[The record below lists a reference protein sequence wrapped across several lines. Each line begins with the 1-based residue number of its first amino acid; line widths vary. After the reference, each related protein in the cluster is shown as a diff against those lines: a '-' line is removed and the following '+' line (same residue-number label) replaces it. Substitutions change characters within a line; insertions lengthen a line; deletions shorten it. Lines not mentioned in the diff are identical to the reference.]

1 MPDFNT
7 FRMNKLLLGQVLV
20 ARQNVDLSAT
30 ENDHLEVRQFLHEL
44 EEKKRKEQSTLFL
57 RFIGFFTGKKYV
69 KLTDRFGQNIIR
81 EFNSEFEPKP
91 ELRIS
96 LTIEREIDFGDDVN
110 EWRKYVHEENIR
122 TEQRIIDNKIHSE
135 NRKLILGAYAEIIN
149 RAMMKVN

>member
-7 FRMNKLLLGQVLV
+7 FRTNKLLLGQVLV

-44 EEKKRKEQSTLFL
+44 EEKKRKETSTLFL
-57 RFIGFFTGKKYV
+57 RFIGLFTGKKYV

-96 LTIEREIDFGDDVN
+96 LTIERQIDFGDDVN

-122 TEQRIIDNKIHSE
+122 TEEKIIENKIHAE
-135 NRKLILGAYAEIIN
+135 NRKILIGAYAEIIN
-149 RAMMKVN
+149 RTMMKVN

>member
-1 MPDFNT
+1 MGNSIS
-7 FRMNKLLLGQVLV
+7 NY
-20 ARQNVDLSAT
+20 S
-30 ENDHLEVRQFLHEL
+30 
-44 EEKKRKEQSTLFL
+44 
-57 RFIGFFTGKKYV
+57 
-69 KLTDRFGQNIIR
+69 RFGQNIIR

>member
-7 FRMNKLLLGQVLV
+7 FRTNKLLLGQVLV

-44 EEKKRKEQSTLFL
+44 EEKKRKEQTTLFL
-57 RFIGFFTGKKYV
+57 RFIGLFTGKKYV